1 MSPRAYDR
9 LAATMSVLLLVVLA
23 GVTWYLAHVAGDLGA
38 GGGSRAAV
46 HEPDYFVERFA
57 LTRLNARGEPIYKM
71 SADRMEHFPD
81 DDSSEFARP
90 HLVSLDPAKPLVT
103 VRAERGRATS
113 EGIETHLYDD
123 VLMTRAPFDDNPALS
138 IETDYVLLLSEEDIA
153 RTDRPVRIT
162 SGASTLTGVGMEFN
176 NGLRRLDVQSQVKGT
191 WVAPARSGQ

>member
-1 MSPRAYDR
+1 MSPRAWDR
-9 LAATMSVLLLVVLA
+9 MAATMSLLLLVVLA
-23 GVTWYLAHVAGDLGA
+23 GVTWYLAHVASGGDLG
-38 GGGSRAAV
+38 GPSRAAV

-57 LTRLNARGEPIYKM
+57 LTRLNARGEPVYRM

-81 DDSSEFARP
+81 DDSSEFVHP

-103 VRAERGRATS
+103 VRAQRGRATS

-123 VLMTRAPFDDNPALS
+123 VRLTRAPFDDNPKLT
-138 IETDYVLLLSEEDIA
+138 IESDYVLLLSEEDIA
-153 RTDRPVRIT
+153 RTDRPVKIT

-191 WVAPARSGQ
+191 WVAPTRSSR